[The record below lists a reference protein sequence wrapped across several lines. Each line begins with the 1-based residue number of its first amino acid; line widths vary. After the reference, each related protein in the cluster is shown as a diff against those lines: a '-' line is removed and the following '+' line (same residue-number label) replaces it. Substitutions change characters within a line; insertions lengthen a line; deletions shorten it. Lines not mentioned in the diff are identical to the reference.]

1 MPRKVEVL
9 SNGVLGSGDW
19 VVIKI
24 DDEVVYG
31 GRIHLDLPIALD
43 IFKLLNGDEEVIRVD
58 LTDEEMEKYC

>member
-19 VVIKI
+19 VIIKI
-24 DDEVVYG
+24 DNEVVYKG
-31 GRIHLDLPIALD
+31 HQLDLTTALD
-43 IFKLLNGDEEVIRVD
+43 IFKFLNGDEEVIRID

>member
-24 DDEVVYG
+24 DDEVAYG
-31 GRIHLDLPIALD
+31 GHQLDLPIALD